1 MEHPEIVY
9 RMAFAA
15 VRGMNRT
22 LATALLERC
31 GSEKEFFMLPPTRL
45 SSLMGHESKIFAL
58 DYRRKLVDE
67 AAKELDFVEC
77 HNVATRYFTDEDY
90 PRRLHEAVDAPLMLY
105 TLGEA
110 DLNTGAIVGIVGT
123 RHCTAYG
130 AQMTDE
136 LITGLKELLPVE
148 PLIVSGLA
156 FGVDVS
162 AHNGALQNGLPTA
175 AVLAHGLNT
184 IYPAQHRSVA
194 AEMVRNRGILVTD
207 YRSTDAIHKGNF
219 LARNRIVAGLCD
231 CLVVVESAEKGGAL
245 VTANI
250 AVAYNRDVF
259 AVPGRAADRYSRGC
273 NRLIA
278 RNVAQLVTSAEDIVE
293 AMRWPRSEKQ
303 EAIQQ
308 ELFPQLSPEETAVS
322 DYLVERGEATLNELS
337 VAAGMP
343 VGKLMAVMIDMEFR
357 NLVISIPGGRYRPAR

>member
-15 VRGMNRT
+15 VKGMNRT

-31 GSEKEFFMLPPTRL
+31 GSEREFFILPATRL
-45 SSLMGHESKIFAL
+45 SSLMGHDSKIFGA
-58 DYRRKLVDE
+58 DYRRKLVEE
-67 AAKELDFVEC
+67 AVKEHDFVEC
-77 HNVATRYFTDEDY
+77 HNVSTRYFTDDDY

-105 TLGEA
+105 TLGNA
-110 DLNTGAIVGIVGT
+110 DLNAGAAVGIVGT
-123 RHCTAYG
+123 RHCTPYG
-130 AQMTDE
+130 AQMTAD
-136 LITGLKELLPVE
+136 LISGLKELLPVE

-162 AHNGALQNGLPTA
+162 AHKEALHNGLPTA
-175 AVLAHGLNT
+175 GVLAHGLNT
-184 IYPAQHRSVA
+184 MYPAQHRNVA
-194 AEMVRNRGILVTD
+194 AEMVRKGGILVTD

-250 AVAYNRDVF
+250 AAAYNRDVF

-273 NRLIA
+273 NKLIS
-278 RNVAQLVTSAEDIVE
+278 RNIAQLVTSAEDIVE
-293 AMRWPRSEKQ
+293 AMRWPRREKQ
-303 EAIQQ
+303 EATQP
-308 ELFPQLSPEETAVS
+308 ELFPQLSQEETAVT
-322 DYLVERGEATLNELS
+322 DYLARRGEATLNELS
-337 VAAGMP
+337 VASGLP

-357 NLVISIPGGRYRPAR
+357 NLVITIPGGRYRPAR